1 MKIILG
7 AVVIIVLF
15 LTLMIWLISKGL
27 RKKFGAEFL
36 PELLNLHFDPYISFE
51 NKKLLRFDFDED
63 RSQLVEN
70 GIKRNINDKDT
81 VQSPFLQTEWHCISD
96 GIYECRIVQTNQ
108 IIATFDALKCQLTYF
123 KSKR

>member
-7 AVVIIVLF
+7 AVLIIFLF
-15 LTLMIWLISKGL
+15 LTLMVWLISKGL

-36 PELLNLHFDPYISFE
+36 PELLNLHFNPYISFE

-63 RSQLVEN
+63 SAQLVEN
-70 GIKRNINDKDT
+70 GIKRNINEKET
-81 VQSPFLQTEWHCISD
+81 VQSPFLQTEWYCVSE
-96 GIYECRIVQTNQ
+96 GLYECRITETNDT
-108 IIATFDALKCQLTYF
+108 IATFDALKCQLTYF

>member
-7 AVVIIVLF
+7 AVVIIILF
-15 LTLMIWLISKGL
+15 LTLIVWLISKGL

-36 PELLNLHFDPYISFE
+36 PELLNLHFDPYNRFE

-63 RSQLVEN
+63 SSHLVEN
-70 GIKRNINDKDT
+70 GIKRNINVKDT
-81 VQSPFLQTEWHCISD
+81 VKNPFLQTQWFRVSER
-96 GIYECRIVQTNQ
+96 IYECRITETKDT
-108 IIATFDALKCQLTYF
+108 IATFDALKCQLTYF